1 MTTNTTTQAYESWKG
16 TTGTYPARN
25 AIVPS
30 NSRPSTNGV
39 NDNPNDYQ
47 SAFGTARPLKIWR
60 KQLIPPK
67 KTASASRVSGS
78 QLSRPGGSVSTGT
91 DVNCPSCADNTNVA
105 SVNTM
110 VFGNNSYLT
119 TATPNNVYANADY
132 ITDPAN
138 NIYDKCV
145 SCDPVSN
152 VIKTGVTKLNKKYY
166 TTSKAYLYARCKTFD
181 QKAMTEKRTGITY
194 IDSNG
199 KPVLPSDSENG
210 SQVYNMPT
218 CSAICEATG
227 KRVSTIYKPSNAQYA
242 VQGAVDSSTRMMRLR
257 QQAMNKNGA
266 SFASAY
272 GAAAANA
279 GKYSTIDT
287 PYFVKSKVN
296 ICNPGLYYRVGHKTM
311 CYNR

>member
-1 MTTNTTTQAYESWKG
+1 MTDTTNQPYESWKG
-16 TTGTYPARN
+16 ADGTYPVRN

-30 NSRPSTNGV
+30 NSRPSTNGIT
-39 NDNPNDYQ
+39 DSPNDYQ

-67 KTASASRVSGS
+67 KTASANRVSGS
-78 QLSRPGGSVSTGT
+78 QLSRPGGSVSTST
-91 DVNCPSCADNTNVA
+91 AVNCPSCADNTNVA

-110 VFGNNSYLT
+110 VFGNNAYLT
-119 TATPNNVYANADY
+119 TTTPNKVFDNAAK
-132 ITDPAN
+132 INDPAN
-138 NIYDKCV
+138 NIYNKCI

-152 VIKTGVTKLNKKYY
+152 VIKSGVTKLNKNYY
-166 TTSKAYLYARCKTFD
+166 TTTKAYLYARCQTFD
-181 QKAMTEKRTGITY
+181 QKSTLEKRAGVTY
-194 IDSNG
+194 IDANG
-199 KPVLPSDSENG
+199 NPVLPSDSATG

-227 KRVSTIYKPSNAQYA
+227 KRVSTIYKPNNTQYA

-279 GKYSTIDT
+279 GKYSTIDS
-287 PYFVKSKVN
+287 PYFIKNKVN
-296 ICNPGLYYRVGHKTM
+296 VCNLALYHRNGHKTM
-311 CYNR
+311 CFRS